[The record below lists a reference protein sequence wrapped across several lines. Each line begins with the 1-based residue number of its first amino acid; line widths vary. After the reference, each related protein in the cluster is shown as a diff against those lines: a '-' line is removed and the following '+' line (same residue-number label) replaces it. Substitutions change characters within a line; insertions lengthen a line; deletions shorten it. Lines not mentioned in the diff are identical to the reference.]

1 MDNYLLKNKWMI
13 LQLTISSNINYHPR
27 TNLGSKPSHW
37 SFPGGLL
44 VMSSSADTG
53 DTGSI
58 PPTMHGVCATTE
70 PLSRNYRSLHAP
82 GPMLQNER
90 SPHSEKSAH
99 HTKEQ
104 PGPGSTTGE
113 EPMQQRRPSTAPNQS
128 ILKNKKPRVISSP
141 TSLALVLKS

>member
-1 MDNYLLKNKWMI
+1 MI

-37 SFPGGLL
+37 SFPGGLV
-44 VMSSSADTG
+44 VMSSSANTG

-58 PPTMHGVCATTE
+58 PPTMHGVCAITE

-82 GPMLQNER
+82 EPMLHNER
-90 SPHSEKSAH
+90 SPHNEKSAH

-104 PGPGSTTGE
+104 PGPR
-113 EPMQQRRPSTAPNQS
+113 QHNWRRAHAATKTQHSPKS
-128 ILKNKKPRVISSP
+128 INLKRQKTQGHLITHFLSLGPQVLKNLS
-141 TSLALVLKS
+141 